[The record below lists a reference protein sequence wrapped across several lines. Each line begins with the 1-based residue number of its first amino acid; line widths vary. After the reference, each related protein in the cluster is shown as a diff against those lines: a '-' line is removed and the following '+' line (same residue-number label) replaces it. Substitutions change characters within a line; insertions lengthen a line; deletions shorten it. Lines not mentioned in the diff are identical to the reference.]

1 MMRGFPHVL
10 RNVRALDLNRGCVPL
25 ALRTPRVWG
34 AAFYFLRLLNHI
46 SVINRWTFAGGSARI
61 ALFAHIV
68 HAALWSALQFISA
81 VIVLLFFW
89 IDLFVWSLGFLFLVG
104 VVLWEV
110 SPLVVES

>member
-46 SVINRWTFAGGSARI
+46 DVINGWKVFGGSARV
-61 ALFAHIV
+61 ARSAGIV
-68 HAALWSALQFISA
+68 HAASWGVLQLIS
-81 VIVLLFFW
+81 VVVLLFF
-89 IDLFVWSLGFLFLVG
+89 V
-104 VVLWEV
+104 
-110 SPLVVES
+110 